1 MNGTE
6 QILDSLS
13 LDDEFIATKKLSLS
27 QGHFSPKRISH
38 LDKNIFSTDEN
49 RVPLGSNPKNL
60 VPNLMETAKKDLE
73 SIKQT
78 FTKVE
83 YSKDQIQSFVTLVR
97 ERLDVKH
104 DSFDVMKKNILTRID
119 ELLAI
124 KKDKEL
130 FEKQIIELKSQ
141 NEQLVKDIQRI
152 GTQTQFSSEELT
164 KLLKNNDFIFR
175 GASLASILK
184 AVDVKPEERA
194 NVDKIHIDYHAK
206 KVLVEYL
213 FDGPEP
219 ISIKKFHGA
228 PEFKGDPRN
237 LIKSLTRLTKRF
249 LKLNIFVLQNITEF
263 SRFMKEK
270 APKTSYLNGTFK
282 GMDMKQQLYKS
293 LMIGHEDSEKS
304 MTEENSQEEFAER
317 LNGYVVDL
325 MSWWDQ
331 RFRNTRDIYQ
341 QMSKDTMEMIDDLQI
356 KLLKTLEKP

>member
-13 LDDEFIATKKLSLS
+13 LDDDHIATKKLSLS
-27 QGHFSPKRISH
+27 QGHFSPHRIH
-38 LDKNIFSTDEN
+38 LNKNLFSTDEN
-49 RVPLGSNPKNL
+49 RIPLDSNAKSL
-60 VPNLMETAKKDLE
+60 VSNLMETAYKDLDT
-73 SIKQT
+73 IKQT

-97 ERLDVKH
+97 DKLDVKH
-104 DSFDVMKKNILTRID
+104 DTFDVMKKNILTRID

-124 KKDKEL
+124 KKEKEV

-141 NEQLVKDIQRI
+141 NDQLMKDIQRI

-194 NVDKIHIDYHAK
+194 NVDKIHIDYQAK

-213 FDGPEP
+213 FDGSEP
-219 ISIKKFHGA
+219 IQSRKFKDF
-228 PEFKGDPRN
+228 PEYKGDPRK
-237 LIKSLTRLTKRF
+237 LIKSLSRITKRF
-249 LKLNIFVLQNITEF
+249 LKLNIFVLQNVSEF
-263 SRFMKEK
+263 SRFMKER
-270 APKTSYLNGTFK
+270 APKTSYLNSTFK

-293 LMIGHEDSEKS
+293 LMIGQEDSDKS
-304 MTEENSQEEFAER
+304 MCEDNSQEEFAER
-317 LNGYVVDL
+317 LNSYVVDL
-325 MSWWDQ
+325 LTWWDQ
-331 RFRNTRDIYQ
+331 RFRHTKEIYQ
-341 QMSKDTMEMIDDLQI
+341 QLSKDTMEMIDDLQV
-356 KLLKTLEKP
+356 KLLKTLEKE